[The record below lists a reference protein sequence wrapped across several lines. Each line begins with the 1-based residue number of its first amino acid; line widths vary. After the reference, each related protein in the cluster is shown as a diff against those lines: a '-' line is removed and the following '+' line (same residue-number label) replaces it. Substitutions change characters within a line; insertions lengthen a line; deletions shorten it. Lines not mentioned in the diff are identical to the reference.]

1 MNINFKKQSGFN
13 LIEVMLAFLILS
25 IGLLGVAGLQTTAVK
40 SSHTAM
46 LRTIAI
52 TKVHSM
58 IERMLANNAVTLSAY
73 AQTKDGALT
82 IGVDNDCADLPPV
95 SCAPAALAEND
106 IFSWG
111 QSLINAGLPS
121 TGTQAAIVV
130 EDGILLAGVPV
141 PPIATVSVYWQERGE
156 EMYYETVIQK

>member
-13 LIEVMLAFLILS
+13 LIEVMLAFVILS

-58 IERMLANNAVTLSAY
+58 IERMLANEGVQLAAY
-73 AQTKDGALT
+73 EQLKSGALL
-82 IGVDNDCADLPPV
+82 IGDDNNCDGLVPV
-95 SCAPAALAEND
+95 ACGPLELARND
-106 IFSWG
+106 IFTWG
-111 QSLINAGLPS
+111 RSLVNAGLPS
-121 TGTQAAIVV
+121 TGTQASIVV
-130 EDGILLAGVPV
+130 DGGVLVAGVLV

-156 EMYYETVIQK
+156 EMFYETVIQK